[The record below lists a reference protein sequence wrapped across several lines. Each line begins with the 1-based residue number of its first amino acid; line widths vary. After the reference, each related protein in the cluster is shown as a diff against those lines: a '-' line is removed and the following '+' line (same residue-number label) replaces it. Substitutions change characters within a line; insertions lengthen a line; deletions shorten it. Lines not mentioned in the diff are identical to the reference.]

1 MLPRSNNSQF
11 SFSKIQIHLQP
22 NPEVFQSDKSKHLI
36 SCAFFKVNVQKQFA
50 EMQLHLHVW
59 HPQATLWVEIL
70 WVLLEEENRP
80 RGSKL

>member
-36 SCAFFKVNVQKQFA
+36 SCAFFKVNVLKQFA
-50 EMQLHLHVW
+50 EMQLRLHVW
-59 HPQATLWVEIL
+59 HPQAVGEFS
-70 WVLLEEENRP
+70 VGFAGGGESAARE
-80 RGSKL
+80 